1 MPISGPRLR
10 VQHGLGPEPEGQIPP
25 QKRTAPSFGRQIR
38 QTSRRFRLRYAV
50 SGAIQAGSERRIQ
63 IQARHD
69 GMAGPRGLSRSEVLG
84 GGSKSQVGTGKNELR
99 YYNVID
105 CMIHDDTFVYD
116 ID

>member
-1 MPISGPRLR
+1 
-10 VQHGLGPEPEGQIPP
+10 
-25 QKRTAPSFGRQIR
+25 
-38 QTSRRFRLRYAV
+38 
-50 SGAIQAGSERRIQ
+50 
-63 IQARHD
+63 
-69 GMAGPRGLSRSEVLG
+69 MAGPRGLSRSEVLG